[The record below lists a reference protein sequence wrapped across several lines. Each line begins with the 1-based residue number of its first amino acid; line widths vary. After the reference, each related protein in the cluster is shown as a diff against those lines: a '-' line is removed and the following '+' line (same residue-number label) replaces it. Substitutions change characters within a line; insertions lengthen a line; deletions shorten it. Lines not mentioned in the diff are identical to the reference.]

1 MTIQLLVNRN
11 AKQTIRKHL
20 KKVKLSNA
28 EYTYVDRWLGESRDI
43 KCYIN
48 RDDETICSFALLS
61 KMDFDPEKKHTNP
74 CMLDFIY
81 TAPKYRG
88 SHRAYDLIM
97 HLKER
102 EQMTAY
108 CSNSISENLFEKA
121 GFNFEPYRCVYRYP

>member
-1 MTIQLLVNRN
+1 MTIQLLINRN

-20 KKVKLSNA
+20 KKEQLSA
-28 EYTYVDRWLGESRDI
+28 SEYTYVDRWLRESRTV

-61 KMDFDPEKKHTNP
+61 KMDYDPEKKHTNP

-108 CSNSISENLFEKA
+108 CSNSMSENLFEKA
-121 GFNFEPYRCVYRYP
+121 GFSSGEHTHMYRYP